1 MKGFK
6 KQELEEQGFMG
17 RLFGSKPQQNAFA
30 EINNILT
37 DAKSAQELTQDAAG
51 AIFKKWG
58 CKFSDA
64 NMDQRSAIYRKVAD
78 NAFTYAMGKDDALLA
93 DRAHMAAILQMPDNL
108 CRLADNGAKKSAYFA
123 RCHNIVTGEEK
134 LDINAINELFGYD
147 YEDGFDFRKQV
158 FNDYFNGEFDRIA
171 EAKRFTPEDEQR
183 LRDMCA
189 RLDIP
194 YEFKAN
200 IDNALTKYR
209 YLWNAE
215 NAPLGNVKVD
225 FPLEDGEKCHAAGQ
239 AYLCEVKTVAKEDN
253 YYQLTRK
260 LRIDETISFKGE
272 HIEHPQIM
280 EETAV
285 ITDSG
290 YLFLTNLRVIYL
302 SKKMAKQIRLDNLK
316 TADLSTNIIY
326 VHANEGESLSFKMQD
341 DAAEV
346 MFAILRR
353 ILAERAGNKK

>member
-1 MKGFK
+1 MC
-6 KQELEEQGFMG
+6 
-17 RLFGSKPQQNAFA
+17 SK
-30 EINNILT
+30 
-37 DAKSAQELTQDAAG
+37 
-51 AIFKKWG
+51 
-58 CKFSDA
+58 
-64 NMDQRSAIYRKVAD
+64 
-78 NAFTYAMGKDDALLA
+78 
-93 DRAHMAAILQMPDNL
+93 
-108 CRLADNGAKKSAYFA
+108 
-123 RCHNIVTGEEK
+123 
-134 LDINAINELFGYD
+134 
-147 YEDGFDFRKQV
+147 
-158 FNDYFNGEFDRIA
+158 
-171 EAKRFTPEDEQR
+171 
-183 LRDMCA
+183 
-189 RLDIP
+189 LDIP

-225 FPLEDGEKCHAAGQ
+225 FPLDEGEICHAAGQ

-285 ITDSG
+285 ITDAG
-290 YLFLTNLRVIYL
+290 YLFLTNSRIIYL
-302 SKKMAKQIRLDNLK
+302 SKKMAKEIRLDDLK
-316 TADLSTNIIY
+316 TADLSSNIIY
-326 VHANEGESLSFKMQD
+326 AHKNDGESLSFKMQD

-353 ILAERAGNKK
+353 ILTDRNKK

>member
-30 EINNILT
+30 EINNILAE
-37 DAKSAQELTQDAAG
+37 AKSAQELTKDAAA

-58 CKFSDA
+58 CKFSDT

-78 NAFTYAMGKDDALLA
+78 NAFSSAQSKDDPILN
-93 DRAHMAAILQMPDNL
+93 DRAHMAEILEIPENL
-108 CRLADNGAKKSAYFA
+108 CRLADNGAKKSAYFS
-123 RCHNIVTGEEK
+123 RCRGLVTGGEN
-134 LDINAINELFGYD
+134 LTIAAINELFGYD

-171 EAKRFTPEDEQR
+171 DAKRFTPEDEQQ

-189 RLDIP
+189 KLDIP

-225 FPLEDGEKCHAAGQ
+225 FPLKDGEICHAAGQ
-239 AYLCEVKTVAKEDN
+239 AALCEVKTVAKEDN

-260 LRIDETISFKGE
+260 LRVSW
-272 HIEHPQIM
+272 
-280 EETAV
+280 
-285 ITDSG
+285 
-290 YLFLTNLRVIYL
+290 
-302 SKKMAKQIRLDNLK
+302 
-316 TADLSTNIIY
+316 
-326 VHANEGESLSFKMQD
+326 
-341 DAAEV
+341 
-346 MFAILRR
+346 
-353 ILAERAGNKK
+353 

>member
-1 MKGFK
+1 
-6 KQELEEQGFMG
+6 MG

-30 EINNILT
+30 EINNILA
-37 DAKSAQELTQDAAG
+37 DAQSAKELTKEKAA
-51 AIFKKWG
+51 AIFKNWG
-58 CKFSDA
+58 CKFNDA
-64 NMDQRSAIYRKVAD
+64 NMDQRSGIYRKVAD
-78 NAFTYAMGKDDALLA
+78 NAFTNAQSADDGLLA
-93 DRAHMAAILQMPDNL
+93 DRAYIAEILAIPENL
-108 CRLADNGAKKSAYFA
+108 CRLADSGAKKSAYFS
-123 RCHNIVTGEEK
+123 RCRNIVNGEEK
-134 LDINAINELFGYD
+134 LSIAAINELFGYD

-171 EAKRFTPEDEQR
+171 EAKRFAPEDEQK
-183 LRDMCA
+183 LRGMCEK
-189 RLDIP
+189 LDIP

-209 YLWNAE
+209 YLWSAE
-215 NAPLGNVKVD
+215 NAPLGDVKVD
-225 FPLEDGEKCHAAGQ
+225 FPLEKGEICHAAGQ
-239 AYLCEVKTVAKEDN
+239 AALCEVKTVAKEDN

-285 ITDSG
+285 IVDMG
-290 YLFLTNLRVIYL
+290 YLFLTNSRIIYL
-302 SKKMAKQIRLDNLK
+302 SKKMAKQIRLDDLK
-316 TADLSTNIIY
+316 TAALSTNIIY
-326 VHANEGESLSFKMQD
+326 AHCNSGESLSFKLQD

-353 ILAERAGNKK
+353 ILADRSK

>member
-1 MKGFK
+1 M
-6 KQELEEQGFMG
+6 
-17 RLFGSKPQQNAFA
+17 
-30 EINNILT
+30 EIP
-37 DAKSAQELTQDAAG
+37 E
-51 AIFKKWG
+51 
-58 CKFSDA
+58 
-64 NMDQRSAIYRKVAD
+64 
-78 NAFTYAMGKDDALLA
+78 
-93 DRAHMAAILQMPDNL
+93 NL
-108 CRLADNGAKKSAYFA
+108 CRLADNGAKKSAYFS
-123 RCHNIVTGEEK
+123 RCRGLVTGGEN
-134 LDINAINELFGYD
+134 LTIAAINELFGYD

-171 EAKRFTPEDEQR
+171 DAKRFTPEDEQQ

-189 RLDIP
+189 KLDIP

-225 FPLEDGEKCHAAGQ
+225 FPLEDGEICHAAGQ
-239 AYLCEVKTVAKEDN
+239 AALCEVKTVAKEDN

-272 HIEHPQIM
+272 HIEHPQVM

-285 ITDSG
+285 IIDAG
-290 YLFLTNLRVIYL
+290 YLFLTNSRIIYL
-302 SKKMAKQIRLDNLK
+302 SKKLAKQIRLDDLK
-316 TADLSTNIIY
+316 TADLSTNIIEA
-326 VHANEGESLSFKMQD
+326 HQNDGQSLSFKMQD

-353 ILAERAGNKK
+353 ILKDRNKK

>member
-37 DAKSAQELTQDAAG
+37 EAKSAQELTKDAAA

-58 CKFSDA
+58 CKFSDT

-78 NAFTYAMGKDDALLA
+78 NAFSSAQSKDDPILN
-93 DRAHMAAILQMPDNL
+93 DRAHMAEILEIPENL
-108 CRLADNGAKKSAYFA
+108 CRLADNGAKKSAYFS
-123 RCHNIVTGEEK
+123 RCRGLVTGEEK
-134 LDINAINELFGYD
+134 LTIAAINELFGYD

-171 EAKRFTPEDEQR
+171 DAKRFTPEDEQQ
-183 LRDMCA
+183 LRDLCA
-189 RLDIP
+189 KLDIP

-215 NAPLGNVKVD
+215 KRA
-225 FPLEDGEKCHAAGQ
+225 FGQ
-239 AYLCEVKTVAKEDN
+239 C
-253 YYQLTRK
+253 
-260 LRIDETISFKGE
+260 
-272 HIEHPQIM
+272 
-280 EETAV
+280 
-285 ITDSG
+285 
-290 YLFLTNLRVIYL
+290 
-302 SKKMAKQIRLDNLK
+302 
-316 TADLSTNIIY
+316 
-326 VHANEGESLSFKMQD
+326 
-341 DAAEV
+341 
-346 MFAILRR
+346 
-353 ILAERAGNKK
+353 

>member
-37 DAKSAQELTQDAAG
+37 EAKSAQELPKDAAA

-58 CKFSDA
+58 CKFSDT

-78 NAFTYAMGKDDALLA
+78 NAFSSAQSKDDPILN
-93 DRAHMAAILQMPDNL
+93 DRAHMAEILEIPENL
-108 CRLADNGAKKSAYFA
+108 CRLADN
-123 RCHNIVTGEEK
+123 
-134 LDINAINELFGYD
+134 
-147 YEDGFDFRKQV
+147 EDGFDFRKQV

-171 EAKRFTPEDEQR
+171 DAKRFTPEDEQQ

-189 RLDIP
+189 KLDIP

-225 FPLEDGEKCHAAGQ
+225 FPLEDGEICHAAGQ
-239 AYLCEVKTVAKEDN
+239 AALCEVKTVAKEDN

-272 HIEHPQIM
+272 HIEHPQVM

-285 ITDSG
+285 IIDAG
-290 YLFLTNLRVIYL
+290 YLFLTNSRIIYL
-302 SKKMAKQIRLDNLK
+302 SKKLAKQIRLDDLK
-316 TADLSTNIIY
+316 TADLSTNIIEA
-326 VHANEGESLSFKMQD
+326 HQNDGQSLSFKMQD

-353 ILAERAGNKK
+353 ILKDRSRILKDRNKK

>member
-1 MKGFK
+1 M
-6 KQELEEQGFMG
+6 
-17 RLFGSKPQQNAFA
+17 LFRARRARTNP
-30 EINNILT
+30 IL
-37 DAKSAQELTQDAAG
+37 
-51 AIFKKWG
+51 
-58 CKFSDA
+58 
-64 NMDQRSAIYRKVAD
+64 N
-78 NAFTYAMGKDDALLA
+78 
-93 DRAHMAAILQMPDNL
+93 DRAHMAEILEIPENL
-108 CRLADNGAKKSAYFA
+108 CRLADNGAKKSAYFS
-123 RCHNIVTGEEK
+123 RCRGLVTGGEN
-134 LDINAINELFGYD
+134 LTIAAINELFGYD

-171 EAKRFTPEDEQR
+171 DAKRFTPEDEQQ

-189 RLDIP
+189 KLDIP

-225 FPLEDGEKCHAAGQ
+225 FPLEGGEICHAAGQ
-239 AYLCEVKTVAKEDN
+239 AALCEVKTVAKEDN

-272 HIEHPQIM
+272 HIEHPQVM

-285 ITDSG
+285 IIDAG
-290 YLFLTNLRVIYL
+290 YLFLTNSRIIYL
-302 SKKMAKQIRLDNLK
+302 SKKLAKQIRLDDLK
-316 TADLSTNIIY
+316 TANLSTNIIEA
-326 VHANEGESLSFKMQD
+326 HQNDGQSLSFKMQD

-353 ILAERAGNKK
+353 ILKDRNHK

>member
-6 KQELEEQGFMG
+6 KQELEKQGFMG
-17 RLFGSKPQQNAFA
+17 RLFGSKPQQNAFV
-30 EINNILT
+30 EINNILA
-37 DAKSAQELTQDAAG
+37 DAKSAQELTKDAAA

-64 NMDQRSAIYRKVAD
+64 NMNQRSAIYRKVAD
-78 NAFTYAMGKDDALLA
+78 NAFSTAQSKDDPVLN
-93 DRAHMAAILQMPDNL
+93 DRAHIAAIFDIPENL
-108 CRLADNGAKKSAYFA
+108 CRLADNGAKKSAYFS
-123 RCHNIVTGEEK
+123 RCRGLVTGEEK
-134 LDINAINELFGYD
+134 LDIAAVNELFGYD

-171 EAKRFTPEDEQR
+171 GAKRFTPQDEQR
-183 LRDMCA
+183 LRGMCA
-189 RLDIP
+189 KLDIP

-215 NAPLGNVKVD
+215 NAPLGDVKVD
-225 FPLEDGEKCHAAGQ
+225 FPLEEGEICHAAGQ

-285 ITDSG
+285 ITDTG
-290 YLFLTNLRVIYL
+290 FLFLTNNRIIYL
-302 SKKMAKQIRLDNLK
+302 SKKLARQIRLDDLK
-316 TADLSTNIIY
+316 TADLSTNIIN
-326 VHANEGESLSFKMQD
+326 VHQNNGESLSFKMQD

-346 MFAILRR
+346 LFAILRR
-353 ILAERAGNKK
+353 ILKDRNKQ

>member
-37 DAKSAQELTQDAAG
+37 EAKSAQELTKDAAA
-51 AIFKKWG
+51 AIFKKWD
-58 CKFSDA
+58 CKFSDT

-78 NAFTYAMGKDDALLA
+78 NAFSGAQSKDDHILN
-93 DRAHMAAILQMPDNL
+93 DRAHMAEILEIPENL
-108 CRLADNGAKKSAYFA
+108 CRLADNGAKKSAYFS
-123 RCHNIVTGEEK
+123 RCRGLVTGGEN
-134 LDINAINELFGYD
+134 LTIAAINELFGYD

-171 EAKRFTPEDEQR
+171 DAKRFTPDDEQQ

-189 RLDIP
+189 KLDIP

-225 FPLEDGEKCHAAGQ
+225 FPLENGEICHAAGQ
-239 AYLCEVKTVAKEDN
+239 AALCEVKTVAKEDN

-272 HIEHPQIM
+272 HIEHPQVM

-285 ITDSG
+285 IIDAG
-290 YLFLTNLRVIYL
+290 YLFLTNSRIIYL
-302 SKKMAKQIRLDNLK
+302 SKKLAKQIRLDDLK
-316 TADLSTNIIY
+316 TADLSTNIIEA
-326 VHANEGESLSFKMQD
+326 HQNDGQSLSFKMQD

-353 ILAERAGNKK
+353 ILKDRNQK

>member
-6 KQELEEQGFMG
+6 KQELEQQGFMG
-17 RLFGSKPQQNAFA
+17 KLFGSKPQQNAFA

-37 DAKSAQELTQDAAG
+37 DAATAAELTKDAAAG
-51 AIFKKWG
+51 IFKKWG
-58 CKFSDA
+58 CKFNDG

-78 NAFTYAMGKDDALLA
+78 NAFTYAKGKDDALLA
-93 DRAHMAAILQMPDNL
+93 DRAHMAEILDIPENL

-123 RCHNIVTGEEK
+123 RCRNIVNGEET
-134 LDINAINELFGYD
+134 LDIKAINELFGYD

-171 EAKRFTPEDEQR
+171 EAKRFTPDDEQH

-189 RLDIP
+189 KLDIP

-225 FPLEDGEKCHAAGQ
+225 FPLDEGEICHAAGQ

-285 ITDSG
+285 ITDAG
-290 YLFLTNLRVIYL
+290 YLFLTNSRIIYL
-302 SKKMAKQIRLDNLK
+302 SKKMAKEIRLDDLK
-316 TADLSTNIIY
+316 TADLSSNIIY
-326 VHANEGESLSFKMQD
+326 AHKNDGESLSFKMQD

-353 ILAERAGNKK
+353 ILTDRNKK

>member
-6 KQELEEQGFMG
+6 KQELEQQGFIG
-17 RLFGSKPQQNAFA
+17 KLFGSKPQQNAFA
-30 EINNILT
+30 EINNFLAAAQS
-37 DAKSAQELTQDAAG
+37 AKELTKEAAA
-51 AIFKKWG
+51 AILKKWG

-78 NAFTYAMGKDDALLA
+78 NAFSCAQSKDDPVLQ
-93 DRAHMAAILQMPDNL
+93 DRAHIAEILSIPENL
-108 CRLADNGAKKSAYFA
+108 CRLADRGAKKSAYFS
-123 RCHNIVTGEEK
+123 RCRGLVTGEEK

-158 FNDYFNGEFDRIA
+158 FNDYFNGEFDRIS
-171 EAKRFTPEDEQR
+171 EAKRFTPEDEQK
-183 LRDMCA
+183 LRAMCA
-189 RLDIP
+189 KLDIP

-215 NAPLGNVKVD
+215 FAPLGNVKVD
-225 FPLEDGEKCHAAGQ
+225 FPLESGEICHAAGQ
-239 AYLCEVKTVAKEDN
+239 AALCEVKTVAKEDN

-285 ITDSG
+285 IIDTG
-290 YLFLTNLRVIYL
+290 FLFLTNNRIIYL
-302 SKKMAKQIRLDNLK
+302 SKKLAREIRLDDLK
-316 TADLSTNIIY
+316 TADLSGNIINA
-326 VHANEGESLSFKMQD
+326 HRTDGQSLSFKMQD

-346 MFAILRR
+346 LFAILRR
-353 ILAERAGNKK
+353 ILKDRNKEQA

>member
-6 KQELEEQGFMG
+6 KQDLEQQGFMG
-17 RLFGSKPQQNAFA
+17 KLFGNKPQQNAFA
-30 EINNILT
+30 EINNILA
-37 DAKSAQELTQDAAG
+37 DAKSAAELSKDAAA

-58 CKFSDA
+58 CKFSDS

-78 NAFTYAMGKDDALLA
+78 NAFSYALDKDDPLLG
-93 DRAHMAAILQMPDNL
+93 DRAHMAEILQIPDNL

-123 RCHNIVTGEEK
+123 RCHAIVTGEEK
-134 LDINAINELFGYD
+134 LSIEAINDLFDYD

-171 EAKRFTPEDEQR
+171 EAKRFTPEEEQK

-189 RLDIP
+189 KLDIP

-225 FPLEDGEKCHAAGQ
+225 FPLEEGELCHAAGQ
-239 AYLCEVKTVAKEDN
+239 AALCEVKTVAKEDN

-285 ITDSG
+285 IIDAG
-290 YLFLTNLRVIYL
+290 YLFLTNNRIIYL
-302 SKKMAKQIRLDNLK
+302 SKKLAKQIRLDDLK

-326 VHANEGESLSFKMQD
+326 AHQNNGESLSFKMQD

-353 ILAERAGNKK
+353 ILKDRNSK

>member
-37 DAKSAQELTQDAAG
+37 EAKSAQELTKDAAA

-58 CKFSDA
+58 CKFSDT

-78 NAFTYAMGKDDALLA
+78 NAFSSAQSKDDPILN
-93 DRAHMAAILQMPDNL
+93 DRAHMAEILEIPENL
-108 CRLADNGAKKSAYFA
+108 CRLADNGAKKSAYFS
-123 RCHNIVTGEEK
+123 RCRGLVTGEEN
-134 LDINAINELFGYD
+134 LTIAAINELFGYD

-171 EAKRFTPEDEQR
+171 DAKRFTPEDEQL

-189 RLDIP
+189 KLDIP

-200 IDNALTKYR
+200 IDNVLTKYR

-225 FPLEDGEKCHAAGQ
+225 FPLEEGEICHAAGQ
-239 AYLCEVKTVAKEDN
+239 AALCEVKTVAKEDN

-272 HIEHPQIM
+272 HIEHPQVM

-285 ITDSG
+285 IIDTG
-290 YLFLTNLRVIYL
+290 YLFLTNSRIIYL
-302 SKKMAKQIRLDNLK
+302 SKKLAKQIRLDDLK
-316 TADLSTNIIY
+316 TADLSTNIIEA
-326 VHANEGESLSFKMQD
+326 HQNDGQSLSFKMQD

-353 ILAERAGNKK
+353 ILKDRNQK